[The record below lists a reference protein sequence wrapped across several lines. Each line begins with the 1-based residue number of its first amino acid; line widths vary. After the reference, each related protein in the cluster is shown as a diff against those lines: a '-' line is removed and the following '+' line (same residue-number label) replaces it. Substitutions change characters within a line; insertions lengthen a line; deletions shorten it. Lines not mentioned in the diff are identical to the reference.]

1 MPDLT
6 TIGVALSSLKTS
18 MDIAK
23 ALKNSTVSL
32 SEAEQ
37 KLKVAELISSL
48 ADLKTE
54 LADVKINL
62 IDKDDEIKKLKE
74 ELKDKDIRIFDGDV
88 YWKEVNGNKE
98 GPYCPTCLDVEK
110 LSVRLHKEG
119 PGWWCKKCKD
129 HFGDKDVLHFNFSD
143 FKRNKF

>member
-6 TIGVALSSLKTS
+6 TISVALSSLKTS

-62 IDKDDEIKKLKE
+62 IDKDDEIRKLNEKINEKE
-74 ELKDKDIRIFDGDV
+74 SLSFDGQL
-88 YWKEVNGNKE
+88 YWKE
-98 GPYCPTCLDVEK
+98 
-110 LSVRLHKEG
+110 
-119 PGWWCKKCKD
+119 
-129 HFGDKDVLHFNFSD
+129 GDKTPFCPVCKEKDEKYHHLTYHEGYQGTYDYDGQESYYSCKICGKVFD
-143 FKRNKF
+143 

>member
-23 ALKNSTVSL
+23 ALKDSTVSL

-62 IDKDDEIKKLKE
+62 IDKDDEIRKLNEIINEKGS
-74 ELKDKDIRIFDGDV
+74 LSFDGKL
-88 YWKEVNGNKE
+88 YWKE
-98 GPYCPTCLDVEK
+98 
-110 LSVRLHKEG
+110 
-119 PGWWCKKCKD
+119 
-129 HFGDKDVLHFNFSD
+129 GDKTPFCPVCKEKDEKSHHLTYYRNNEWTSEHYSCKVCKND
-143 FKRNKF
+143 FYL

>member
-1 MPDLT
+1 MADLAS
-6 TIGVALSSLKTS
+6 ISLALSTVKSA

-23 ALKNSTVSL
+23 TLKDSTQSL

-62 IDKDDEIKKLKE
+62 IDKDDEIRKLNEIINEKVS
-74 ELKDKDIRIFDGDV
+74 LSFDGKF
-88 YWKEVNGNKE
+88 YRKKEDSI
-98 GPYCPTCLDVEK
+98 PFCPICWESNQKAIHLEFFNSHTRGKIQKCNV
-110 LSVRLHKEG
+110 
-119 PGWWCKKCKD
+119 CKNS
-129 HFGDKDVLHFNFSD
+129 FEI
-143 FKRNKF
+143 

>member
-6 TIGVALSSLKTS
+6 TISVALSSLKTS

-23 ALKNSTVSL
+23 TLKDSTKSL
-32 SEAEQ
+32 SDAEQ

-62 IDKDDEIKKLKE
+62 IDKDDEIRKLNEIINEKE
-74 ELKDKDIRIFDGDV
+74 SLSFDGKF
-88 YWKEVNGNKE
+88 YRKKEDSV
-98 GPYCPTCLDVEK
+98 PFCPICWELNQKAIHLEFFNSHARGKIEK
-110 LSVRLHKEG
+110 CNV
-119 PGWWCKKCKD
+119 CKNS
-129 HFGDKDVLHFNFSD
+129 FEI
-143 FKRNKF
+143 

>member
-6 TIGVALSSLKTS
+6 TIGTALSSLKTS

-23 ALKNSTVSL
+23 ALKDSTVSL

-37 KLKVAELISSL
+37 KFKIAELISSL

-62 IDKDDEIKKLKE
+62 INKDEEIRKLKE
-74 ELKDKDIRIFDGDV
+74 KIIEKESLTFDGQL
-88 YWKEVNGNKE
+88 YWKEKDKTPFCPVCKEKDGKDIHLTFYEKSSGFYGQDYSCKVCNKNFF
-98 GPYCPTCLDVEK
+98 
-110 LSVRLHKEG
+110 
-119 PGWWCKKCKD
+119 CKK
-129 HFGDKDVLHFNFSD
+129 N
-143 FKRNKF
+143 